1 MDPRIKD
8 LAFGAALNSILRSA
22 SMGTNMGSELRRIG
36 TLPPPGQPSTPS
48 QPPSITVPGQ
58 MGAGP
63 SITDIAPGPGEMGES
78 PDQGVPFGNP
88 QTGITDQQG
97 VPLTVADLMGKGIDI
112 ISMLTNPIGFLAGTA
127 LTGKTTGQTVKG
139 MMTPVT
145 TATPVI
151 SMAEIASQFGQQ
163 HGISPAEAMAILGG
177 GSHVEMSGT
186 PAPGVDAGSIADV
199 GDIGGIGDVSEGSGG
214 ASPW

>member
-58 MGAGP
+58 MGAGS
-63 SITDIAPGPGEMGES
+63 SITDIALGPGEMGES

-112 ISMLTNPIGFLAGTA
+112 IAMLTNPIGFLAGTA

-186 PAPGVDAGSIADV
+186 PGPSVDTSNN
-199 GDIGGIGDVSEGSGG
+199 GGIGESGG
-214 ASPW
+214 SVGAGMGVM